1 MKIGMTYDL
10 KDDYL
15 KEGLSGEEA
24 AEFDSEVT
32 IAGIERVLT
41 GLGHAVDRI
50 GNISALVARLAA
62 GDRWDMVFN
71 IAEGLHGLGREAQ
84 VPALLDAW
92 SIPYTFSGPELMALT
107 LHKGRTNAV
116 VRTLGVPTADFAV
129 ITRIGDVD
137 SVSLPFPLFVK
148 PVAEGTSKGITE
160 RSLVR
165 DAAALREVCADL
177 LTAFRQPVLMETY
190 LPGRE
195 FTVGLLGSGD
205 ESRVA
210 GVIEVK
216 AVGKGDASAYTYEN
230 KQDWTRRVAY
240 ELVDDEAAMAAASLA
255 LKAWRGLGCL
265 DAGRIDVRLG
275 ADGAPRFIEVNP
287 LSGLNPESSDLPI
300 LWRLGGKSYDALIKE
315 IFHSA
320 ARRKARGDGNHEV
333 AP

>member
-1 MKIGMTYDL
+1 MNIGMTYDL

-15 KEGLSGEEA
+15 KEGLSCEEA

-92 SIPYTFSGPELMALT
+92 SIPYSFSGPELMALT
-107 LHKGRTNAV
+107 LHKGWTNAV
-116 VRTLGVPTADFAV
+116 VRSLGVATADFAV
-129 ITRIGDVD
+129 VTRIEDVD
-137 SVSLPFPLFVK
+137 SMSLPFPLFVK

-165 DAAALREVCADL
+165 DPAALREVCADL
-177 LTAFRQPVLMETY
+177 LTTFRQPALVETY

-210 GVIEVK
+210 GVIEVR
-216 AVGKGDASAYTYEN
+216 AVGKGDATAYTYEN

-240 ELVDDEAAMAAASLA
+240 ELVDDEVAMAAASLA

-287 LSGLNPESSDLPI
+287 LPGLNPESSDLPI
-300 LWRLGGKSYDALIKE
+300 LWRLGGKSYDALIRE

-320 ARRKARGDGNHEV
+320 ARRKARNNGNREV
-333 AP
+333 TP